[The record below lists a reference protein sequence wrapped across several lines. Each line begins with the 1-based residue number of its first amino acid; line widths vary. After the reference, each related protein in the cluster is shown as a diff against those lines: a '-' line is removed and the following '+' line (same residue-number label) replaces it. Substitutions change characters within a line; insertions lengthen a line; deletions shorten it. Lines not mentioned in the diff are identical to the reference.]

1 MKPEKKFTE
10 SQKEAMVAAIRQ
22 AEKDTSG
29 EIRIHFE
36 NHCKKEVLDQ
46 AADVFA
52 ELKMHTTT
60 ERNGVLIYVALEDKK
75 LAILG
80 DAGINA
86 KVPDNF
92 WDDVKSRM
100 VELFKQ
106 GEIAEGV
113 CQAAIE
119 VGKHL
124 KQFFPYQKDDVNEL
138 SDDISFKN

>member
-52 ELKMHTTT
+52 ELKMHTTA